1 MKTYQIIGL
10 NSPKQAERIQDR
22 FYNAM
27 GHTSNIAIDF
37 EHSTIQL
44 PEDIDSY
51 TVSLISSFEQVSIVP
66 REVVENYHIHEKD
79 DHDHHHHEHAV
90 AEGKNAQR
98 NMLIV
103 FSLNLIFSI
112 GEFIFGTLF
121 KSQALLS
128 DAVHDLG
135 DALSIGLAYFFEK
148 ISNRGVSSQYSY
160 GYRRFS
166 LLGALVTSVILIVGA
181 TLVIVNSIPVLF
193 NPQPLNHQGVFWVA
207 VGAILVNGFSAWLIS
222 RGESAN
228 EKLLNI
234 HLFEDLFGWIVVLA
248 MSILLNYKDWYILDP
263 IFSMA
268 IAGWILYVTIPEFLR
283 ISKFFLQAVPETIDA
298 DKLRESIQQLDGVN
312 AISHFHIWST
322 DGQQHMMSL
331 TITTTSESKQI
342 QEGIKQEIRKI
353 VLEHNISHITIE
365 VLYDPDKLIE
375 ESISCAP

>member
-160 GYRRFS
+160 GNRRFS

-283 ISKFFLQAVPETIDA
+283 ISKIFLQAVPETIDA

-375 ESISCAP
+375 ESISCDP

>member
-283 ISKFFLQAVPETIDA
+283 ISKIFLQAVPETIDA

-322 DGQQHMMSL
+322 NGQQHMMSL
-331 TITTTSESKQI
+331 TITTTSESKQV